1 MFVVVE
7 KWEVINAHIRQAA
20 KRYTQA
26 MTHRIITK
34 QTNFKPTV
42 SQPLGNAVF
51 AHCQSQRDR
60 QTQLAK
66 SKNSSRKTL
75 VALSK
80 GSMLLCK
87 FSTTRQQKNKAVAS
101 PPPLLSFRTI

>member
-1 MFVVVE
+1 
-7 KWEVINAHIRQAA
+7 
-20 KRYTQA
+20 
-26 MTHRIITK
+26 MTHRIMTT
-34 QTNFKPTV
+34 QTNFKPTI
-42 SQPLGNAVF
+42 SQPLGKAVF

-80 GSMLLCK
+80 SSMLLYK
-87 FSTTRQQKNKAVAS
+87 FPTTRQQKNKNKAVS
-101 PPPLLSFRTI
+101 TPPPFLSFGISKDLYLI